1 MISAKDIKTL
11 RDQSGLSISLCKDA
25 LIEAQGN
32 QDKAMDILRAKGAFA
47 VEKKSIRTL
56 GAGTI
61 SAYVHNTNN
70 IGAMVE
76 LGSETDFV
84 AKNDEFMNLAHNIA
98 MHISAT
104 NPIDI
109 EALLSEQFI
118 KEPTLTIRDLVQ
130 NAVQKFGER
139 VEILRFS
146 RFSTSE

>member
-1 MISAKDIKTL
+1 
-11 RDQSGLSISLCKDA
+11 
-25 LIEAQGN
+25 
-32 QDKAMDILRAKGAFA
+32 
-47 VEKKSIRTL
+47 
-56 GAGTI
+56 
-61 SAYVHNTNN
+61 
-70 IGAMVE
+70 MVE